1 MATSVIKYDL
11 VERCGDY
18 PNGTSVTAVRNG
30 FYRVIPAARPSEG
43 VPSGFDYCVLLKVT
57 VNTGYVM
64 AILSDIY
71 GRLAVWSTQNSAWS
85 VH

>member
-1 MATSVIKYDL
+1 MATSVIRANL
-11 VERCGDY
+11 LLIGGDY

-64 AILSDIY
+64 AILTDIY
-71 GRLAVWSTQNSAWS
+71 GRLAVWSTQSGAWS